1 MIVTT
6 KGRYGTR
13 AMLELGLNYGN
24 GPVSITKISSRQDI
38 SYKYLEQIV
47 KRLREAGL
55 VQSVRGAGGGYVL
68 ARPPSEIRMSHIIAA
83 LEGKLSGMTC
93 IEDPGTCHRS
103 SMCASRDVWTHLEN
117 RIVQVLD
124 SISVADLVARHREKQ
139 DSLASNFAI

>member
-1 MIVTT
+1 MIVSTR
-6 KGRYGTR
+6 GRYGTR

-55 VQSVRGAGGGYVL
+55 VRSVRGAGGGYVL
-68 ARPPSEIRMSHIIAA
+68 ARPPSQIRMSHIIAA
-83 LEGKLSGMTC
+83 LEGKLSGMPC
-93 IEDPGTCHRS
+93 IEDPATCQRAS
-103 SMCASRDVWTHLEN
+103 LCASRDVWAHLEN
-117 RIVQVLD
+117 RIVEVLD

-139 DSLASNFAI
+139 ESQAIDLAI